1 MRSICT
7 HTHRWSWRPPV
18 KISDHTIISHSDIK
32 RIVTAPPGYLLT
44 YFDISSAEVRSIAY
58 KSGDPTMI
66 NLFESGQDLYVHI
79 GKIAFPD
86 LDWTTKAV
94 KKAKRPI
101 FKQV

>member
-1 MRSICT
+1 MTIYCEQKDKSQD
-7 HTHRWSWRPPV
+7 PV
-18 KISDHTIISHSDIK
+18 
-32 RIVTAPPGYLLT
+32 
-44 YFDISSAEVRSIAY
+44 
-58 KSGDPTMI
+58 MI
-66 NLFESGQDLYVHI
+66 NLFETGQDLYVHI